1 MGDVSETLWFSLPP
15 ESVDAYARH
24 WVAFQSGS
32 VDFDD
37 EMDEPLD
44 AVIDGGLANSDPHRA
59 LDVVIRILDL
69 IRDDLSG
76 GLGQH
81 TGILAAGLTEDI
93 IRRHGEFVIERIE
106 AIAHARRDFAD
117 VLGGVAMAASDDVWR
132 RIRAVA
138 TPVET
143 RPDSGQRPRLRS
155 HRRQLRATPLHRR
168 R

>member
-1 MGDVSETLWFSLPP
+1 MGDMSGTSSFSLPP

-24 WVAFQSGS
+24 WLDFRSGS

-44 AVIDGGLANSDPHRA
+44 AILAGQLASSDPQRA
-59 LDVVIRILDL
+59 LDVVVRILDL
-69 IRDDLSG
+69 IRDDPSG
-76 GLGQH
+76 NLGQH

-93 IRRHGEFVIERIE
+93 IRCHGELVIERIE

-117 VLGGVAMAASDDVWR
+117 VLGGVWMVTSDDVWR

-143 RPDSGQRPRLRS
+143 GPNSDQRPRLRS